1 MSGKMVTV
9 KSTTAQRN
17 GVKPYCKDLR
27 PSKSEADWAKGMAQ
41 MSAAEK
47 GKLQAEIRKYE
58 CQLLAFK
65 SALKAE
71 GAEAYAAA
79 QKDAKAR
86 MKEMKELKL
95 DDSSDDDDDELS
107 DYGGDDNDTDR
118 KTESSPKAPK
128 GKAPKEKQAGG
139 RKKGFASK
147 AAYFFFCQYLQKE
160 IRKKD
165 EVREAMM
172 EAHNW
177 DGVSWSRGGAKDE
190 NKVTIM
196 QVQGKEWKEFK
207 EICEED
213 AKQKA
218 GQPSFNSPNLKL
230 MAEFERLA
238 AESKKEV
245 AEAVAKWKELLKT
258 DPEAAKA
265 FQESRIKKSEA
276 EDAVAQ

>member
-1 MSGKMVTV
+1 MSGKMISV

-47 GKLQAEIRKYE
+47 GKLEATIRKYE

-65 SALKAE
+65 SALKAQ
-71 GAEAYAAA
+71 GAEAYEAA
-79 QKDAKAR
+79 QRNAKAR
-86 MKEMKELKL
+86 MKEVKDLKL
-95 DDSSDDDDDELS
+95 DDSSDDDDDALS
-107 DYGGDDNDTDR
+107 DYGGSDNETDR
-118 KTESSPKAPK
+118 KAAPESTK

-147 AAYFFFCQYLQKE
+147 AAYFFFCQHFQKE
-160 IRKKD
+160 VRAK
-165 EVREAMM
+165 EEFREAMM

-196 QVQGKEWKEFK
+196 QVQAKAWKDFK
-207 EICEED
+207 ETCEED
-213 AKQKA
+213 AKKKA
-218 GQPSFNSPNLKL
+218 ADPSVKSPNLKL

-245 AEAVAKWKELLKT
+245 AEAAAKWKELLKT

-265 FQESRIKKSEA
+265 FQESRIKKSDA

>member
-1 MSGKMVTV
+1 MSGKMISV

-47 GKLQAEIRKYE
+47 GKLEATIRKYE

-65 SALKAE
+65 SALKAQ
-71 GAEAYAAA
+71 GAEAYEAA
-79 QKDAKAR
+79 QRNAKAR
-86 MKEMKELKL
+86 MKEVKDLKL
-95 DDSSDDDDDELS
+95 DDSSDDDDDALS
-107 DYGGDDNDTDR
+107 DYGGSDTETYR
-118 KTESSPKAPK
+118 KAEAAAAK

-147 AAYFFFCQYLQKE
+147 AAYFFFCQYFQKE
-160 IRKKD
+160 VRAK
-165 EVREAMM
+165 EEFREAMM

-196 QVQGKEWKEFK
+196 QVQAKAWKDFK
-207 EICEED
+207 ETCEED
-213 AKQKA
+213 TKKKA
-218 GQPSFNSPNLKL
+218 ADPSVKSPNLKL

-245 AEAVAKWKELLKT
+245 AEAAAKWKELLKT

-265 FQESRIKKSEA
+265 FQESRIKKGDA

>member
-1 MSGKMVTV
+1 MSGKMISV

-47 GKLQAEIRKYE
+47 GKLQATIRKYE

-71 GAEAYAAA
+71 GAEVYASA

-86 MKEMKELKL
+86 MKEVKELKL
-95 DDSSDDDDDELS
+95 DDSSDDDDDDLS
-107 DYGGDDNDTDR
+107 DYGGDDSEAER
-118 KTESSPKAPK
+118 KTSAASAPK

-147 AAYFFFCQYLQKE
+147 AAYFFFCQHFQKE
-160 IRKKD
+160 VRTK
-165 EVREAMM
+165 EEFREAMM

-196 QVQGKEWKEFK
+196 QVQGKAWKDFK
-207 EICEED
+207 ETCEED
-213 AKQKA
+213 AKKKA
-218 GQPSFNSPNLKL
+218 ADPSIKSPNLKL

-245 AEAVAKWKELLKT
+245 AEAAAKWKELLKT

-265 FQESRIKKSEA
+265 FQESRIKKGEA